1 VLYVSRI
8 FKWFAEDFKD
18 GVVAFYLKY
27 AQNDLKKKLAQK
39 KDVIQV
45 KYLPYDWSLNDV

>member
-1 VLYVSRI
+1 
-8 FKWFAEDFKD
+8 
-18 GVVAFYLKY
+18 VAFYLKY